1 MRGRGCRRSWVR
13 GQRLTGSAK
22 QTGMKGKNDC
32 LLLRRRRT
40 TGGQRFYLVGVS
52 GLSWCPAVSRVL
64 LYRICLL
71 SAVTHSV
78 CLSVCLSACLFML
91 ASSGSRDKRE
101 VVLVW
106 YLRVG
111 SALLLRRKKN
121 VTIAPILERLESNKE
136 MSFMEK

>member
-13 GQRLTGSAK
+13 GQRLTGSAES
-22 QTGMKGKNDC
+22 TGMKGKNGC

-40 TGGQRFYLVGVS
+40 PGGQRFYLVGVS
-52 GLSWCPAVSRVL
+52 SLSRRPAVSRVL
-64 LYRICLL
+64 HYRICLL

-78 CLSVCLSACLFML
+78 CLSVCLSACLFMPQHP
-91 ASSGSRDKRE
+91 RDKRE

-111 SALLLRRKKN
+111 SALLIRRRKN
-121 VTIAPILERLESNKE
+121 VTIAPILESLKSNKE
-136 MSFMEK
+136 MSFMEN